1 MYECG
6 AERLLCAGPH
16 GPAFRYP
23 ERSVRILQL
32 TAGAAG
38 MYCGT
43 CLRDNS
49 LASELMRQGHD
60 VTLVPLY
67 TPTLTDERNVSQE
80 RVFFGGISVY
90 LEQNWSLFRKT
101 PWLLDRLWDSKFAL
115 KAAAKSTIPVDPH
128 FLGGMTVSML
138 EGEHGHLNKEVQ
150 KMLEWLESE
159 PKPDVINL
167 PYTLLIALAE
177 PLKRAL
183 GAPICCTLQG
193 EDLFLEGLTEPY
205 KSRALALIR
214 KNIPHVD
221 CFLAVSDYY
230 AEFMCRYLGIPE
242 HKMEIARVGVNTD
255 GYRQSPISAEPTK
268 AASKIGYFARIAPE
282 KGLHVLAEAY
292 RIVRQQE
299 PNCTLEAAGYMA
311 AEHRPYLDGIERQM
325 KQWNLPFEYHGV
337 LDRAQKIAYLESLDV
352 LSTPTVYAD
361 PKGLFVLEGMAAGVP
376 FVQPRHGA
384 FPEIA
389 KRTGGGILVEPE
401 NPESLAEGLLRMI
414 RNPDLRAEHARNA
427 YRGVREHYTVAEMA
441 NQTTAIFER
450 RLSQVGQAV
459 SPA

>member
-1 MYECG
+1 
-6 AERLLCAGPH
+6 
-16 GPAFRYP
+16 
-23 ERSVRILQL
+23 
-32 TAGAAG
+32 

-67 TPTLTDERNVSQE
+67 TPTLTDEPNVSQE

-90 LEQNWSLFRKT
+90 LEQNWPLFRKT
-101 PWLLDRLWDSKFAL
+101 PWLLDRLWDSNFAL
-115 KAAAKSTIPVDPH
+115 HAAAKRTIPVDPH

-138 EGEHGHLNKEVQ
+138 EGEHGRLNKEVQ

-167 PYTLLIALAE
+167 PYTLLIALAQ

-183 GAPICCTLQG
+183 GVPICCTLQG
-193 EDLFLEGLTEPY
+193 EDLFLEGLAEPY
-205 KSRALALIR
+205 KLRALDLIR

-230 AEFMCRYLGIPE
+230 AGFMGRYLGIPPN
-242 HKMEIARVGVNTD
+242 KMEIARVGVNTD
-255 GYRQSPISAEPTK
+255 GYREPVPF
-268 AASKIGYFARIAPE
+268 ASEPSKTPVRIGYFARIAPE

-292 RIVRQQE
+292 RIVRRQE

-311 AEHRPYLDGIERQM
+311 HEHQAYLDGIERQM
-325 KQWNLPFEYHGV
+325 KQWNLPFQYRGV
-337 LDRAQKIAYLESLDV
+337 LDRVQKIAYLQSLDV

-361 PKGLFVLEGMAAGVP
+361 PKGLFVLEAMAAGVP

-384 FPEIA
+384 FPEMA
-389 KRTGGGILVEPE
+389 ARTRGGILVEPE
-401 NPESLAEGLLRMI
+401 DPESLAAGLLTMI
-414 RNPDLRAEHARNA
+414 SDRELRAEHAANA
-427 YRGVREHYTVAEMA
+427 YRGVREHYTVAQMA
-441 NQTTAIFER
+441 NQTSAIFER
-450 RLSQVGQAV
+450 VGQAV